1 MKNANKKENTEGSL
15 KIVKSGEY
23 DAHLPSKNKHP
34 YGPIKEDKSTSQQQ
48 TTSYPSIISSYLQ
61 ARSHRAMSHTRMLYF
76 QAHHPH
82 AQFQDNHASVMKKEA
97 TVGANHVQAPK
108 KQVRFQDNHANPI
121 KKDDVNTDVD
131 SVASDF
137 IKRKHMSWALQKS
150 TTMYPSS

>member
-1 MKNANKKENTEGSL
+1 
-15 KIVKSGEY
+15 
-23 DAHLPSKNKHP
+23 
-34 YGPIKEDKSTSQQQ
+34 
-48 TTSYPSIISSYLQ
+48 
-61 ARSHRAMSHTRMLYF
+61 RAMSHTRMLYF

-82 AQFQDNHASVMKKEA
+82 ANFQDNHASVMKKEA
-97 TVGANHVQAPK
+97 AVG
-108 KQVRFQDNHANPI
+108 ANPI

>member
-1 MKNANKKENTEGSL
+1 
-15 KIVKSGEY
+15 
-23 DAHLPSKNKHP
+23 
-34 YGPIKEDKSTSQQQ
+34 
-48 TTSYPSIISSYLQ
+48 
-61 ARSHRAMSHTRMLYF
+61 MSHTRMLYF

-82 AQFQDNHASVMKKEA
+82 ANFQDNHASVTKKEA
-97 TVGANHVQAPK
+97 AVGANHVQAPK

-137 IKRKHMSWALQKS
+137 IKPQKVVITTKRIRYSMKLRLYFKWNGICKDTESTGEKGERRKDRKVLEVDKALQKS